1 MQKDFE
7 SIIQVTDVDTIS
19 ITASAAVTTQGTAI
33 DTQGLRG
40 IVFAGVPDEA
50 ISTDVAT
57 WAIYESDVVGSG
69 YTVIDSSKYLAT
81 GGSLTITDAAGGFI
95 NQFGCTS
102 TKRYIKPAVVPT
114 TIADDI
120 TFSVTAIKFPEL
132 VDAGSLGPAD
142 SLP

>member
-1 MQKDFE
+1 MQKDYE
-7 SIIQVTDVDTIS
+7 SIIRVTDVDSIS
-19 ITASAAVTTQGTAI
+19 ITASAAVTTLGTAI

-50 ISTDVAT
+50 ISTDDAA
-57 WAIYESDVVGSG
+57 WAIYECDTSG
-69 YTVIDSSKYLAT
+69 GDYTAIADAKYLET
-81 GGSLTITDAAGGFI
+81 GGSRDITDAVSGFI
-95 NQFGCTS
+95 QTFGCTS
-102 TKRYIKPAVVPT
+102 TKRYIKPAVIPT

-120 TFSVTAIKFPEL
+120 IFSVTAIKFPAL